1 MCASLLLPAATKA
14 AMSSGA
20 IAMMNA
26 QFAMSALTIGAQY
39 IGQQRQA
46 DAMEEYQDLKME
58 RTQAAAADAARFQ
71 YQGLLERQNQVRE
84 QAALDVQDALTR
96 TAEAQASARVAAA
109 AGGVAGGS
117 VDEGIGQF
125 SREYEDW
132 ASRRMTNLQWEED
145 QIYAS
150 MQSVKAQQEGRV
162 NQAMGQPIQ
171 DPSLLGALGQ
181 MGAAA
186 FDAAGF
192 WGTQV

>member
-1 MCASLLLPAATKA
+1 MCLPTAVAAA
-14 AMSSGA
+14 AGMKLAGSA
-20 IAMMNA
+20 AVMANM

-71 YQGLLERQNQVRE
+71 YQGLLERQSQVRE

-150 MQSVKAQQEGRV
+150 MQSVKAQQESRV

-171 DPSLLGALGQ
+171 DPSFLGALGQ
-181 MGAAA
+181 LGAAGMN
-186 FDAAGF
+186 AAGF

>member
-1 MCASLLLPAATKA
+1 MCLPTAVAAA
-14 AMSSGA
+14 AGMKLAGSA
-20 IAMMNA
+20 AVMANM

-71 YQGLLERQNQVRE
+71 YQGLLERQSQVRE

-132 ASRRMTNLQWEED
+132 ASRRMTNLQWRKIRSTPACSPSRLNRRAESTR
-145 QIYAS
+145 QWAS
-150 MQSVKAQQEGRV
+150 RSKTRASSAPLASWVRRV
-162 NQAMGQPIQ
+162 
-171 DPSLLGALGQ
+171 
-181 MGAAA
+181 
-186 FDAAGF
+186 
-192 WGTQV
+192 